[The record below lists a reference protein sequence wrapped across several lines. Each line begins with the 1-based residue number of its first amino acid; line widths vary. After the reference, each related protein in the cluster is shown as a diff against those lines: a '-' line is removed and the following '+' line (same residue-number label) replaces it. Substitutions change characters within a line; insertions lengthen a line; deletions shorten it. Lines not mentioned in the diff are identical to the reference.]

1 VSEQELE
8 RQITPEDGLENEEYG
23 TEAEV
28 DAFESDVPADDSDAA
43 DYPAATDVAAE
54 DGLLADDVEAD
65 ETDDEVDTDV
75 DADDDEIEAT
85 ASDAVDDA
93 AASDADEAGE
103 ASEEAPA
110 EDPVAAFKAKL
121 RRQEGDWYVIHSYAG
136 YENRVKANLETRIQ
150 TLDMEDYIFE
160 IQVPMEE
167 VVEIKNTTRKIVNR
181 VRIPGYVLVRMELTD
196 ESWGA
201 VRHTPGVTGFVGNA
215 HNPVPLSLNEVFSML
230 EHTIVHTDAE
240 SGKPVQ
246 PQFTPATVNFEVGE
260 SVTVN
265 EGPFE
270 TLPATIS
277 EIKHESQQL
286 VVLVSIF
293 ERETPVTLSYNQV
306 TKIQ

>member
-1 VSEQELE
+1 MSEQELE
-8 RQITPEDGLENEEYG
+8 AQTNEGHAGLDAEPEVAAAIDEAAAGDTAEE
-23 TEAEV
+23 TVADATDAE
-28 DAFESDVPADDSDAA
+28 DQSDAGEP
-43 DYPAATDVAAE
+43 DEGEGAAE
-54 DGLLADDVEAD
+54 
-65 ETDDEVDTDV
+65 
-75 DADDDEIEAT
+75 T
-85 ASDAVDDA
+85 AA
-93 AASDADEAGE
+93 EP
-103 ASEEAPA
+103 EE
-110 EDPVAAFKAKL
+110 EDPAVAFKAKL

-150 TLDMEDYIFE
+150 TLDMEEQIFE

-196 ESWGA
+196 ESWGV

-230 EHTIVHTDAE
+230 EHTIAKPKAE
-240 SGKPVQ
+240 AGKAAAKAQASAV
-246 PQFTPATVNFEVGE
+246 TVDFEVGE

-265 EGPFE
+265 DGPFE

-277 EIKHESQQL
+277 EIKPESQQL
-286 VVLVSIF
+286 VVLVTIF
-293 ERETPVTLSYNQV
+293 ERETPVTLSFSQV